1 VASHG
6 ILCGQELH
14 ETELASW
21 TSSSS
26 SRTRCYPGFSLTALQ
41 MPITVKALRPNPAGG
56 PAESVTMQL
65 TPRRNWGGRG
75 LLGCHLL
82 PL

>member
-1 VASHG
+1 VQHVN
-6 ILCGQELH
+6 
-14 ETELASW
+14 
-21 TSSSS
+21 TS
-26 SRTRCYPGFSLTALQ
+26 Q
-41 MPITVKALRPNPAGG
+41 MPITVKALRPNPSGG
-56 PAESVTMQL
+56 PAETVQMQL